1 MDRELYCLLSSLSI
15 IHQFKYPWGSRAFPA
30 ERSPARWLPRFQ
42 QHARGPVA
50 AQAFTGVLF
59 HNLCWDSGDV
69 QRQVLHLVNVL

>member
-1 MDRELYCLLSSLSI
+1 MDRELYCLLSSLSVI
-15 IHQFKYPWGSRAFPA
+15 RQFKYPWGSRAFPA
-30 ERSPARWLPRFQ
+30 EGSPARWLPRFQ
-42 QHARGPVA
+42 QRARGPVA